1 MNNNEKLM
9 NVFSVYDDPSAII
22 IQEVD
27 QLDEI
32 SNIWREINN
41 SFVLRD
47 FVVETENLRL
57 FYVMVRNKDLDKSSE
72 IAHILIQVLTNEF
85 TGIVFEAA
93 KEIIKTLIYKGL
105 SKRDIAR
112 HFYMNLSLKKIM
124 KGIEINKMPDSIA

>member
-93 KEIIKTLIYKGL
+93 KEIIKTLIYRGL

-112 HFYMNLSLKKIM
+112 HFYMNLSLQKIM